1 MGFDPS
7 ALEVGA
13 HYTRP
18 QLAELW
24 GYASH
29 VAIARG
35 VVTPAGG
42 GYIILFVTR
51 EKQRSSTQYNDYLNG
66 DSLHWEG
73 EERHGSDIRI
83 ARAHEHGEEVHLF
96 YRDIHHTPFTYFG
109 QVLPTRYRSRNDRP
123 SEFIF
128 QLTHDLG
135 PDDDI
140 ARKHDELARLSSTER
155 EAVVKARVGQG
166 RFRED
171 LLHVWRG
178 CAITDVR
185 RPDLLRASHI
195 KPWRWSSNPERLD
208 PHNGLLLLPH
218 YDHLFD
224 RGYITFD
231 DSGTLVPSPAIKKLP
246 PSRLGIDA
254 SARLRRIKPEHLVF
268 MEYHFENVFLR
279 HVSAG

>member
-7 ALEVGA
+7 ALEIGA

-18 QLAELW
+18 YLSQLW

-29 VAIARG
+29 VAISRG

-51 EKQRSSTQYNDYLNG
+51 DKQRSSTQYRDFLNG

-73 EERHGSDIRI
+73 EQRHGSDIRI
-83 ARAHEHGEEVHLF
+83 SHAHENGEEVHLF

-109 QVLPTRYRSRNDRP
+109 QVFPTHFRSKRYQP
-123 SEFIF
+123 SEFVF
-128 QLTHDLG
+128 QLSHDLG
-135 PDDDI
+135 PADDI
-140 ARKHDELARLSSTER
+140 ARRGRELAELPPTER

-171 LLHVWRG
+171 LLQIWHG
-178 CAITDVR
+178 CAITDIR

-195 KPWRWSSNPERLD
+195 KPWRWSTNLERLD

-231 DSGTLVPSPAIKKLP
+231 KAGSLVTSPAIKKLP
-246 PSRLGIDA
+246 LSRLGIDSKA
-254 SARLRRIKPEHLVF
+254 QLRRLDAEHVVF
-268 MEYHFENVFLR
+268 LDFHLENVFLE
-279 HVSAG
+279 HVDGG